1 MPAALEL
8 RARRSVLFVPASNA
22 RAMEKARGLACDG
35 VILDLEDSVAPE
47 MKAAARDAAV
57 AAVAAGFGDREV
69 AIRCNGLDTPWGLD
83 DLAAAARAGPDAVLA
98 PKVRSAADVEALVR
112 ALSPAPPETRLWAM
126 IETAEGVL
134 NLEAIAAASKGGRL
148 EGLVLGPN
156 DLSAELRLR
165 PSPDRAALRPVLSR
179 IIVAARAFGL
189 AALGG
194 AFNAFEDDD
203 AFERECGE
211 DAAFGFDGKTLIH
224 PRQIAIANRVFS
236 PSPEETAWAR
246 AVVDAFAAPDAQ
258 GRGAIRLRGRMIE
271 RLHLKEAQRV
281 LAFSGRAAGP

>member
-1 MPAALEL
+1 MQAHVPGP
-8 RARRSVLFVPASNA
+8 RRSLLFVPASNP
-22 RAMEKARGLACDG
+22 RAIEKARGLACDG
-35 VILDLEDSVAPE
+35 VVLDLEDSVVEEAKP
-47 MKAAARDAAV
+47 AARQAAIQ
-57 AAVAAGFGDREV
+57 AIGAGFGDREV
-69 AIRCNGLDTPWGLD
+69 ILRCNGLDTPWGEADLRAAATAGPHGVLIPKVRGVD
-83 DLAAAARAGPDAVLA
+83 DILACDRLLAAA
-98 PKVRSAADVEALVR
+98 
-112 ALSPAPPETRLWAM
+112 PAQTRLWAM

>member
-8 RARRSVLFVPASNA
+8 RPRRSVLFVPASNA

-98 PKVRSAADVEALVR
+98 PKVRSAAEVEALVR

-126 IETAEGVL
+126 IETAHAVL
-134 NLEAIAAASKGGRL
+134 NLREIAEAGAPGRL
-148 EGLVLGPN
+148 EALVLGPN
-156 DLSAELRLR
+156 DLAVDLRLPPVAGR
-165 PSPDRAALRPVLSR
+165 PAMGPILSQLA
-179 IIVAARAFGL
+179 VAARAFGL
-189 AALGG
+189 AALDG
-194 AFNAFEDDD
+194 AYNAFEDD
-203 AFERECGE
+203 AGFEAECRQ
-211 DAAFGFDGKTLIH
+211 ALAFGFDGKTLIH
-224 PRQIAIANRVFS
+224 PRQIEACNRIFS
-236 PSPEETAWAR
+236 PSAEDVAWAQ
-246 AVVDAFAAPDAQ
+246 AVVAAFAAPEAE
-258 GRGAIRLRGRMIE
+258 GRGAIRLEGRMIE
-271 RLHLKEAQRV
+271 RLHLDQAQRTLR
-281 LAFSGRAAGP
+281 LAAS